1 MAAQLF
7 MEKTDVEIKHIA
19 TETLEGH
26 QRAIMGNMTIEVV
39 SWHAV
44 IDNPLAHLLL
54 FLLLL
59 FLLLFTHLPLK
70 LATSFRLMPVAF

>member
-54 FLLLL
+54 LFLLL
-59 FLLLFTHLPLK
+59 LLLFTHLPLK